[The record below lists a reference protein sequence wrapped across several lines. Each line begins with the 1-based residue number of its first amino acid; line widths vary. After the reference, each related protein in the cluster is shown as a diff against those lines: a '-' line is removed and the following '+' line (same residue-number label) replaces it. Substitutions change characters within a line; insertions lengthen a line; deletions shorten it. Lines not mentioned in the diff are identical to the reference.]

1 MLSQVLLVHL
11 SRGTSDL
18 CTLESPRRPRQSGDR
33 LVTSMTTC
41 TSVGAMKVGTI
52 EVVDIVVVTVVG
64 ATIVTTVLFT
74 ALEVFEVAFL
84 TFEDSFKV
92 VFLTPCDLSSS
103 SMT

>member
-74 ALEVFEVAFL
+74 RTGGIRSGILDIRRFVQSRVFDTL
-84 TFEDSFKV
+84 RSK
-92 VFLTPCDLSSS
+92 
-103 SMT
+103 